1 MINDLRTGIKLMK
14 YGINTTM
21 NLILAV
27 IMLLFGL
34 VMEAAEI
41 FDSGVFTWI
50 PLGMVM
56 LVCTGGIPAQLVI
69 SVDVSS
75 LAQSSACKK
84 KLQTKIPAL
93 LMGIGSI
100 AGLTVS
106 AIVRGIRVAAGAD
119 ERVLKSMVSSG
130 IIAAML
136 IVYFAFVYKYYIAS
150 IVVLY
155 AGMLV
160 SGFFGGGPYGALWS
174 ELLEGPLAA
183 VPTVLCVTIAYVI
196 VLAAIGLQYLISLAL
211 YKKPISKACFGA
223 ALRRSM

>member
-14 YGINTTM
+14 YGINATM
-21 NLILAV
+21 NLIFVV
-27 IMLLFGL
+27 ILLLFGL

-41 FDSGVFTWI
+41 FASGVFTWI

-56 LVCTGGIPAQLVI
+56 LVCTGAIPAQLVI

-93 LMGIGSI
+93 LMGSGSI
-100 AGLTVS
+100 AALTLS

-136 IVYFAFVYKYYIAS
+136 IVYFAFVYKYYVVS
-150 IVVLY
+150 IGVLY
-155 AGMLV
+155 AGMFV
-160 SGFFGGGPYGALWS
+160 SGFFGALWS
-174 ELLEGPLAA
+174 ELLEGPLDA
-183 VPTVLCVTIAYVI
+183 VSPVLCVFIAYVI